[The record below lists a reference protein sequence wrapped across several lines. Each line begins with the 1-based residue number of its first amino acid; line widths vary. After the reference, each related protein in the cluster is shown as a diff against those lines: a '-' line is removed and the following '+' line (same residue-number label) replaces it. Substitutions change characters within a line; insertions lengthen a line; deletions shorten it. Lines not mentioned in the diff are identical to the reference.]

1 MHEQPAAR
9 MDESS
14 TRRARL
20 VSKSLSHACDP
31 QLSGVE
37 QVDSRESLVSNGESP
52 SVGLDVDSGVVGEVL
67 EEGFVGSSQGELGLG
82 NLRHHGKSSL
92 CLQKKRF
99 SKYVALKHYI
109 LLAD

>member
-31 QLSGVE
+31 QLSWVE

-52 SVGLDVDSGVVGEVL
+52 SVGLDVDSGVVRKVL
-67 EEGFVGSSQGELGLG
+67 EEGFVGSSQSELGLG
-82 NLRHHGKSSL
+82 NLRHHSESTL
-92 CLQKKRF
+92 RLQKK
-99 SKYVALKHYI
+99 
-109 LLAD
+109 